1 MKYNSLKV
9 LSIALLISSLFFFS
23 CDEKTDTPLP
33 YNNLGD
39 FFAGKAPQTQT
50 FTVDPATTQTITG
63 NQGTQV
69 TFSANSFVDAQGV
82 AVTGSV
88 TVELKEIFSKGD
100 MIWSDRMTTSNNQL
114 LESGGELY
122 LKATSGGQEVFMNQ
136 NYLMNV
142 PIKSATSNPFA
153 MQLFEGQTVADT
165 FSWTPVDSTWVGVD
179 TINNNYN
186 VYFDSL
192 KWINCDYFYNSGTL
206 STVNAEPTG
215 HGVTLT
221 DVRAFMVFTNI
232 NSVAPMNASG
242 NLFTSGSS
250 YSAPVGEAVT
260 IVIIGMDGTQFFLG
274 TVSTTVTNANT
285 ISVPMSAVS
294 ETQLQAAI
302 DAL

>member
-23 CDEKTDTPLP
+23 CDENKDTPLP
-33 YNNLGD
+33 YNNLND
-39 FFAGKAPQTQT
+39 FFEGKAPSMQS
-50 FTVDPATTQTITG
+50 FTVDPSTTQTITG
-63 NQGTQV
+63 SQGTEI
-69 TFSANSFVDAQGV
+69 TFYANSFVDAQGI

-88 TVELKEIFSKGD
+88 TVELQEIFKKGD
-100 MIWSDRMTTSNNQL
+100 MIWSDRMTISNNQL

-122 LKATSGGQEVFMNQ
+122 LNATSGGQKVFMNQ
-136 NYLMNV
+136 DYLMNV
-142 PIKSATSNPFA
+142 PISNATSNPFA

-165 FSWTPVDSTWVGVD
+165 FSWTPVDSSWVGVD
-179 TINNNYN
+179 TLNNNYN

-221 DVRAFMVFTNI
+221 DVRAYMVFTNI
-232 NSVAPMNASG
+232 NSVAPMYALG
-242 NLFTSGSS
+242 NLFSSGSS
-250 YSAPVGEAVT
+250 FSAPVGEAVT

-274 TVSTTVTNANT
+274 TLSTTVTNSNT

-302 DAL
+302 DGL